1 MRMITWSLTIH
12 SPAGPTTIVGQALD
26 EPSALSLLLAAVRK
40 DVHSANDRVLPQ
52 YQLHLEGRLIAL
64 ISTGRDEHGQPDHT
78 EVLELIDRLQ
88 LDIAPAHR
96 SALEV
101 L

>member
-12 SPAGPTTIVGQALD
+12 SPAGPTTVVGQALD
-26 EPSALSLLLAAVRK
+26 ETAALPLLLAAVHK
-40 DVHSANDRVLPQ
+40 AVHSANDRVLPQ
-52 YQLHLEGRLIAL
+52 YQLHLDGRLIAL
-64 ISTGRDEHGQPDHT
+64 ISTGRDDHGQPDHSQ
-78 EVLELIDRLQ
+78 VLELIDRLQ
-88 LDIAPAHR
+88 LDIAPAQP